1 MLEEL
6 AKADKIEQMNQN
18 RRRMKLHKHRKKV
31 EELWISKK
39 EKIMEEK
46 RRREEERRQD
56 RQEREN
62 EEALI
67 EEQKRLLVQKH
78 LPFIEGFCSTELT
91 NLGRNGGQGKY
102 QKPNRFMGNDIFGVS
117 MKKIEEWERGK
128 ENRRYN

>member
-18 RRRMKLHKHRKKV
+18 RRRMKLHNHKKKV
-31 EELWISKK
+31 EELWTLKK
-39 EKIMEEK
+39 EKILEEK
-46 RRREEERRQD
+46 RRREEERLLERQL
-56 RQEREN
+56 REE

-67 EEQKRLLVQKH
+67 EQQKQLLIQKH
-78 LPFIEGFCSTELT
+78 LPYIDGFCSTELT
-91 NLGRNGGQGKY
+91 NIARNGSKHVN

-117 MKKIEEWERGK
+117 MDRIEEWERQK